1 MSEATLTPE
10 ASTKHV
16 GRRVIGL
23 TNAQLAAG
31 RGTYVSDVSLPG
43 MTWMAFLRSPH
54 AHARIRSLDASAAR
68 ARPGVVLVLT
78 GEDAQRDMN
87 PIPEGW
93 NTREI
98 GAKGVEW
105 YPIVSDR
112 VRYVGE
118 IVAAVVAED
127 RWTAS
132 AALDDIVV
140 DYEELRA
147 VIDPIAAMQPGAD
160 LVEPSWGD
168 NLLITRDWRA
178 GDVDAAFADA
188 THVIDGTV
196 RSNRI
201 TGVSIE
207 GRGCVASWD
216 PYLERLT
223 FWESTQNPHPL
234 RSFLAETLELPEGSI
249 HVIQPHVG
257 GAFGLKQ
264 PPFQEE
270 PVVAYASRVLGRPVK
285 WIEERWENFQA
296 TGHSRDTRFEYEVA
310 CDSEGRVSGLRVRT
324 IADVGAPT
332 ALLGLGPVVRDR
344 LQPARR
350 LRHPERPGRALRRR
364 HEQVPLERRIAA
376 SARTPSRSSWTG
388 SWTTSRARRGRPRRG
403 PDAQLHPARGLPALA
418 TVGRDAR

>member
-1 MSEATLTPE
+1 
-10 ASTKHV
+10 
-16 GRRVIGL
+16 
-23 TNAQLAAG
+23 
-31 RGTYVSDVSLPG
+31 
-43 MTWMAFLRSPH
+43 MTWMAFLRSPY

-78 GEDAQRDMN
+78 GEDAQRDMH

-118 IVAAVVAED
+118 VVAAVVAED

-147 VIDPIAAMQPGAD
+147 VTDPIAAMQPGAD

-270 PVVAYASRVLGRPVK
+270 PAVAYASRLLGRPVK

-310 CDSEGRVSGLRVRT
+310 CDSDGRVSGLRVRT

-332 ALLGLGPVVRDR
+332 ALLGWGQSFVTAYSLPGVYDIPNVRVE
-344 LQPARR
+344 LY
-350 LRHPERPGRALRRR
+350 RRR
-364 HEQVPLERRIAA
+364 HEQVPVELV
-376 SARTPSRSSWTG
+376 SRL
-388 SWTTSRARRGRPRRG
+388 REGRPVVRHG
-403 PDAQLHPARGLPALA
+403 PDHGPRRA
-418 TVGRDAR
+418 